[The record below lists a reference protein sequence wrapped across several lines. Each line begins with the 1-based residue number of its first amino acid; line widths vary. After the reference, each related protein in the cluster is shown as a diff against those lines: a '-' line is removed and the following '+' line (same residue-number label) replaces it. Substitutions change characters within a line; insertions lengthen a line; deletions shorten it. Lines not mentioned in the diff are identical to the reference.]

1 MYATCT
7 GVRHC
12 SGYGTGGDGSVPVH
26 DLLKLCLAQRCP
38 WCLHLPGNRHKQWSR
53 CESSQLQECIWNEH
67 CINVWAIYWFND
79 YNYHY
84 YNSTT
89 HILTGLQDRSPLF
102 HMVAGVRMGRL
113 VQGALG
119 CRSGACCCC
128 RVGERTQD
136 WREVPEVVH
145 LVGGL
150 ACEEVAPRPSG
161 AQWGLEDEEGRVLGV
176 VVPVEG
182 VGDQG
187 EVRNLEEGGLG
198 AGDPLEVGRTDQG
211 RVQGEEACRHDLV
224 DQRGEGGG
232 PGQEV
237 VVLEGQGDQEDLEG
251 GVGDPACHLKESTNN
266 KREVHETKEDL
277 ITIFCLC

>member
-1 MYATCT
+1 
-7 GVRHC
+7 
-12 SGYGTGGDGSVPVH
+12 
-26 DLLKLCLAQRCP
+26 
-38 WCLHLPGNRHKQWSR
+38 
-53 CESSQLQECIWNEH
+53 
-67 CINVWAIYWFND
+67 
-79 YNYHY
+79 
-84 YNSTT
+84 
-89 HILTGLQDRSPLF
+89 
-102 HMVAGVRMGRL
+102 MVADVRMGRL

-136 WREVPEVVH
+136 WREVQEVVH

-150 ACEEVAPRPSG
+150 ACVEVGPKPSG

-176 VVPVEG
+176 EGPVEV

-187 EVRNLEEGGLG
+187 EGHILEEGGLG

-211 RVQGEEACRHDLV
+211 RAQGEEACRHDLE
-224 DQRGEGGG
+224 DQRGEGVG

-237 VVLEGQGDQEDLEG
+237 VVLEGRGDQVDLEG
-251 GVGDPACHLKESTNN
+251 GVGDPAYHLKESTNKKKK

-277 ITIFCLC
+277 ITIFAYVKAGRALPNCFGFNGEIIISQAGSANSSVESRWKTLILSSRSSLYFSCFPSFEDAF